1 MKSPRNKILEKEK
14 EIVKQHHD
22 QIVFD
27 LKRAFLQF
35 ITLFLINQGPKYT
48 YEIKAEILKLS
59 KGGFDIDRN
68 NLYKKLRSL
77 EKDGVLKSKLEPSAK
92 GAQRKYYTIT
102 PQGQKLLTKSVET
115 LYPLLSSLWKNI
127 IKRPRRKN

>member
-1 MKSPRNKILEKEK
+1 MKSSRNKILEKE
-14 EIVKQHHD
+14 IIKQHHD